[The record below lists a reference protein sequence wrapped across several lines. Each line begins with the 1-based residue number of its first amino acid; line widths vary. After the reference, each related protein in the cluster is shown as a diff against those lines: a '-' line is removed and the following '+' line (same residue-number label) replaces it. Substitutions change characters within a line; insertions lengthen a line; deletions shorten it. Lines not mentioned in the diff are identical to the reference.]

1 MDLTGKRVLITAAGQ
16 GIGFTTAR
24 LFAAA
29 GAEVIASDINLER
42 LQGSAGIRA
51 LTLNVTDPA
60 AIAAAAEAIGP
71 IDVLFNCA
79 GVVHS
84 GSILDCSED
93 QWAFAL
99 DLNVTAMYRMIR
111 AFLPG
116 MLARGKGSI
125 INMSSVASSVKGV
138 PNRFAYSASKAA
150 VIGLTRSVAADYVT
164 QGIRCNAI
172 CPGTVE
178 SPSLRQRI
186 AEQAREQGAASKR
199 CIRRSSPVSRSGASA
214 PPRKSPNWR
223 CIWPLTPVHTP
234 PARCRSSTAAGA
246 TEGMGPQAVALA
258 ILSLGS
264 ARTPHVLRVR
274 SGSARCPHP
283 NCLRSR
289 HLGPIPPAYFE
300 RGRHETFTLRATR
313 ARAPRHVGYARPPAR
328 FVAAYCRRGGAAL
341 LPASLAKLRALDSA
355 TLPLVEGQPRIG
367 ACVGGIGKFICIGL
381 NYADHAAETG
391 AAIPEEPVVFNK
403 WTSAVIGPY
412 DRVEIPRGSQ
422 KTDWEVELGVVIGLG
437 GRYISEADAMRHVA
451 GYCVINDV
459 SEREYQI
466 ERGGTWD
473 KGKGCDT
480 FGPIGPWLVTADEI
494 ADPHSLN
501 LWLEVDGKRYQ
512 DGNTSTMIFR
522 IPQIVSYLSRFM
534 SLQPGDVIS
543 TGTPPGV
550 GMGQKPQPIYL
561 RAGQTM
567 RLGIEGL
574 GEQRQQTVQA

>member
-1 MDLTGKRVLITAAGQ
+1 MKLLRYGEPGQ
-16 GIGFTTAR
+16 
-24 LFAAA
+24 
-29 GAEVIASDINLER
+29 ER
-42 LQGSAGIRA
+42 
-51 LTLNVTDPA
+51 
-60 AIAAAAEAIGP
+60 
-71 IDVLFNCA
+71 
-79 GVVHS
+79 
-84 GSILDCSED
+84 
-93 QWAFAL
+93 
-99 DLNVTAMYRMIR
+99 
-111 AFLPG
+111 PG
-116 MLARGKGSI
+116 MLDAQGRLRDLSQHI
-125 INMSSVASSVKGV
+125 
-138 PNRFAYSASKAA
+138 
-150 VIGLTRSVAADYVT
+150 ADV
-164 QGIRCNAI
+164 
-172 CPGTVE
+172 
-178 SPSLRQRI
+178 
-186 AEQAREQGAASKR
+186 
-199 CIRRSSPVSRSGASA
+199 
-214 PPRKSPNWR
+214 
-223 CIWPLTPVHTP
+223 
-234 PARCRSSTAAGA
+234 
-246 TEGMGPQAVALA
+246 
-258 ILSLGS
+258 
-264 ARTPHVLRVR
+264 
-274 SGSARCPHP
+274 
-283 NCLRSR
+283 
-289 HLGPIPPAYFE
+289 
-300 RGRHETFTLRATR
+300 
-313 ARAPRHVGYARPPAR
+313 
-328 FVAAYCRRGGAAL
+328 GGAAL

-355 TLPLVEGQPRIG
+355 ALPLVEGQPRLG

-403 WTSAVIGPY
+403 WTSAVVGPY

-437 GRYISEADAMRHVA
+437 GRYISETDAMSHVA

-567 RLGIEGL
+567 SLGIEGL